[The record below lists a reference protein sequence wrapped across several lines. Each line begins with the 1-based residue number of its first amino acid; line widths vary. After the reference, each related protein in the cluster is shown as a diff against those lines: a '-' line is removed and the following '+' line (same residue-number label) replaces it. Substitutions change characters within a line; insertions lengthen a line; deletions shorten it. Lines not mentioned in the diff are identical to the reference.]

1 MKFVSVLV
9 GGNSRLGVVIGDG
22 RFVDLAHAQSLATDA
37 TSTTPE
43 IFKDLIALIEAGD
56 AGLQATRQ
64 LVAQAEAGQLQGA
77 IGKLSDVKL
86 QAPIPTPRKN
96 VFCVGRNYIEH
107 VNEGYRARGTE
118 VKLPEYPQ
126 FFTKPRTA
134 VIGAGATIPLHANVT
149 AMLDYE
155 VELAIVIGRGG
166 VNIPIETALDH
177 IFGFTIIN
185 DVTGRDVQRRHDQ
198 WFKGK
203 GLDGTCPMGPWV
215 VERSDVQDPQ
225 ALDLSLKVNGEVR
238 QSSNT
243 KHMIFPIARIIS
255 ELSLGLTLEPGDV
268 IATGTPSGVGYAMT
282 PLARFRVATSSPAR
296 SNRLERWKIASATRL
311 TSANR
316 GITA

>member
-1 MKFVSVLV
+1 MKFVSILS
-9 GGNSRLGVVIGDG
+9 GGAARLGVMLDG
-22 RFVDLAHAQSLATDA
+22 ERVLDLAKAEPNAA
-37 TSTTPE
+37 
-43 IFKDLIALIEAGD
+43 FADLISLIEAGD
-56 AGLQATRQ
+56 AGLEAARRVASTAAGGASQHATS
-64 LVAQAEAGQLQGA
+64 
-77 IGKLSDVKL
+77 KLSDVTL
-86 QAPIPTPRKN
+86 QAPIPSPRKN
-96 VFCVGRNYIEH
+96 VFCVGRNYVEH
-107 VNEGYRARGTE
+107 VNEGYRARGAE
-118 VKLPEYPQ
+118 IKLPEYPQ

-134 VIGAGATIPLHANVT
+134 VIGAGATVPLHANVT

-155 VELAIVIGRGG
+155 VELAVVIGRGG
-166 VNIPIETALDH
+166 VNIPIEEALDH

-215 VERSDVQDPQ
+215 VERGDVSDPQ

-282 PLARFRVATSSPAR
+282 PPRPLKAGDVMTLEIAEIGVLENRVG
-296 SNRLERWKIASATRL
+296 N
-311 TSANR
+311 
-316 GITA
+316 

>member
-1 MKFVSVLV
+1 MKFVSILA
-9 GGNSRLGVVIGDG
+9 GGSSRLGAMIVGD
-22 RFVDLAHAQSLATDA
+22 RVLDLAKAQLAAKAPSA
-37 TSTTPE
+37 TSSE
-43 IFKDLIALIEAGD
+43 IFKDLIALIEADD
-56 AGLQATRQ
+56 AGLQAAKQ
-64 LVAQAEAGQLQGA
+64 LVLSAESGQFQDA
-77 IGKLSDVKL
+77 VSKLSDVTL
-86 QAPIPTPRKN
+86 QAPIPSPRKN

-134 VIGAGATIPLHANVT
+134 VIGTGATIPLHADVT

-155 VELAIVIGRGG
+155 VELAVVIGRGG
-166 VNIPIETALDH
+166 VNIAIEDALDH

-215 VERSDVQDPQ
+215 IERADIGDPQ

-238 QSSNT
+238 QNSNT
-243 KHMIFPIARIIS
+243 RHMIFPIARIIS

-282 PLARFRVATSSPAR
+282 PPRPLKAGDVVTCEIEQIGTLENRV
-296 SNRLERWKIASATRL
+296 
-311 TSANR
+311 
-316 GITA
+316 GG

>member
-1 MKFVSVLV
+1 M
-9 GGNSRLGVVIGDG
+9 
-22 RFVDLAHAQSLATDA
+22 
-37 TSTTPE
+37 
-43 IFKDLIALIEAGD
+43 
-56 AGLQATRQ
+56 
-64 LVAQAEAGQLQGA
+64 
-77 IGKLSDVKL
+77 KLSDVTL
-86 QAPIPTPRKN
+86 QAPIPSPRKN
-96 VFCVGRNYIEH
+96 VFCVGRNYVEH
-107 VNEGYRARGTE
+107 VNEGYRARGAE
-118 VKLPEYPQ
+118 IKLPEYPQ

-134 VIGAGATIPLHANVT
+134 VIGAGATVPLHANVT

-155 VELAIVIGRGG
+155 VELAVVIGRGG
-166 VNIPIETALDH
+166 VNIPIEEALDH

-215 VERSDVQDPQ
+215 VERGDVSDPQ

-282 PLARFRVATSSPAR
+282 PPRPLKAGDVMTLEIAEIGVLENRVG
-296 SNRLERWKIASATRL
+296 N
-311 TSANR
+311 
-316 GITA
+316 

>member
-1 MKFVSVLV
+1 MKFVSILS
-9 GGNSRLGVVIGDG
+9 GGASRLGVMLDG
-22 RFVDLAHAQSLATDA
+22 ERVLDLAKAEANPA
-37 TSTTPE
+37 
-43 IFKDLIALIEAGD
+43 FADLISLIEAGD
-56 AGLQATRQ
+56 AGL
-64 LVAQAEAGQLQGA
+64 EAARRLA
-77 IGKLSDVKL
+77 SAAPPSAVVKLSDVTL
-86 QAPIPTPRKN
+86 QAPIPSPRKN

-107 VNEGYRARGTE
+107 VEEGYRARGTE

-134 VIGAGATIPLHANVT
+134 VVGNGATVPLHANVT

-155 VELAIVIGRGG
+155 VELAVVIGRGG
-166 VNIPIETALDH
+166 VNIPIESALDH

-215 VERSDVQDPQ
+215 VERGDVDDPQ
-225 ALDLSLKVNGEVR
+225 SLDLSLKVNGEVR

-282 PLARFRVATSSPAR
+282 PPRPLKTGDVMTLEIEQIGTLE
-296 SNRLERWKIASATRL
+296 NRIGE
-311 TSANR
+311 
-316 GITA
+316 

>member
-1 MKFVSVLV
+1 MKFVSILS
-9 GGNSRLGVVIGDG
+9 GGASRLGVMLDG
-22 RFVDLAHAQSLATDA
+22 ERVLDLAKAEANA
-37 TSTTPE
+37 A
-43 IFKDLIALIEAGD
+43 FADLISLIEAGN
-56 AGLQATRQ
+56 AGL
-64 LVAQAEAGQLQGA
+64 EAARRLASAAPQNA
-77 IGKLSDVKL
+77 VVKLSDVTL
-86 QAPIPTPRKN
+86 QAPIPSPRKN

-107 VNEGYRARGTE
+107 VEEGYRARGTE

-134 VIGAGATIPLHANVT
+134 VIAAGATVPLHANVT

-155 VELAIVIGRGG
+155 VELAVVIGRGG
-166 VNIPIETALDH
+166 VNIPIESALDH

-215 VERSDVQDPQ
+215 VERGDVSDPQ

-282 PLARFRVATSSPAR
+282 PPRPLKTGDVMTLEIEQIGTLENRV
-296 SNRLERWKIASATRL
+296 
-311 TSANR
+311 
-316 GITA
+316 GD

>member
-1 MKFVSVLV
+1 MKFVSILS
-9 GGNSRLGVVIGDG
+9 GGASRLGVMLDDERVL
-22 RFVDLAHAQSLATDA
+22 DLATAEANQAFA
-37 TSTTPE
+37 
-43 IFKDLIALIEAGD
+43 DLISLIEAGA
-56 AGLQATRQ
+56 AGL
-64 LVAQAEAGQLQGA
+64 EAVRRLASSAPPNA
-77 IGKLSDVKL
+77 IVKLSDVTL
-86 QAPIPTPRKN
+86 QAPIPSPRKN

-107 VNEGYRARGTE
+107 VEEGYRARGTE

-134 VIGAGATIPLHANVT
+134 VIGNGATVPLHANVT
-149 AMLDYE
+149 TMLDYE
-155 VELAIVIGRGG
+155 VELAVVIGRGG
-166 VNIPIETALDH
+166 VNIPIESALDH

-203 GLDGTCPMGPWV
+203 GLDGTCPIGPWV
-215 VERSDVQDPQ
+215 VERGDVSDPQ

-255 ELSLGLTLEPGDV
+255 ELSLGLTLEPGDI

-282 PLARFRVATSSPAR
+282 PPRPLKTGDVMALEIQGIGTLENRVG
-296 SNRLERWKIASATRL
+296 N
-311 TSANR
+311 
-316 GITA
+316 

>member
-1 MKFVSVLV
+1 MKFVSILS
-9 GGNSRLGVVIGDG
+9 GGASRLGVMLDG
-22 RFVDLAHAQSLATDA
+22 ERVLDLAKAEANPA
-37 TSTTPE
+37 
-43 IFKDLIALIEAGD
+43 FADLISLIEAGD
-56 AGLQATRQ
+56 AGLESARR
-64 LVAQAEAGQLQGA
+64 LVSAAPPSA
-77 IGKLSDVKL
+77 ITKLSDVTL
-86 QAPIPTPRKN
+86 QAPIPSPRKN

-107 VNEGYRARGTE
+107 VEEGYRARGTE

-134 VIGAGATIPLHANVT
+134 VIGNGATVPLHGDVT

-155 VELAIVIGRGG
+155 VELAVVIGRGG
-166 VNIPIETALDH
+166 VNIPIESALDH
-177 IFGFTIIN
+177 VFGLTIIN

-203 GLDGTCPMGPWV
+203 GLDGSCPMGPWV
-215 VERSDVQDPQ
+215 VERGDVRDPQ

-255 ELSLGLTLEPGDV
+255 ELSLGLTLEPGDI

-282 PLARFRVATSSPAR
+282 PPRPLKTGDVMTLEIEQIGTLENRV
-296 SNRLERWKIASATRL
+296 
-311 TSANR
+311 
-316 GITA
+316 GG

>member
-1 MKFVSVLV
+1 MKFVSILS
-9 GGNSRLGVVIGDG
+9 GGAARLGVMLDG
-22 RFVDLAHAQSLATDA
+22 ERVLDLAKAEPNAA
-37 TSTTPE
+37 
-43 IFKDLIALIEAGD
+43 FADLISLIEAGD
-56 AGLQATRQ
+56 TGLQAARR
-64 LVAQAEAGQLQGA
+64 LASAAPPSAVV
-77 IGKLSDVKL
+77 KLSDVTL
-86 QAPIPTPRKN
+86 QAPIPSPRKN
-96 VFCVGRNYIEH
+96 VFCVGRNYVEH
-107 VNEGYRARGTE
+107 VNEGYRARGAE
-118 VKLPEYPQ
+118 IKLPEYPQ

-134 VIGAGATIPLHANVT
+134 VIGAGATVPLHANVT

-155 VELAIVIGRGG
+155 VELAVVIGRGG
-166 VNIPIETALDH
+166 VNIPIEEALDH

-215 VERSDVQDPQ
+215 VERGDVSDPQ

-282 PLARFRVATSSPAR
+282 PPRPLKAGDVITLEIAEIGVLENRVG
-296 SNRLERWKIASATRL
+296 N
-311 TSANR
+311 
-316 GITA
+316 

>member
-1 MKFVSVLV
+1 MKFVSILS
-9 GGNSRLGVVIGDG
+9 GGASRLGVMLDG
-22 RFVDLAHAQSLATDA
+22 ERVLDLAKAEANA
-37 TSTTPE
+37 A
-43 IFKDLIALIEAGD
+43 FADLVSLIEAGA
-56 AGLQATRQ
+56 AGL
-64 LVAQAEAGQLQGA
+64 EAARRLA
-77 IGKLSDVKL
+77 SAAPPSAVVKLSDVTL
-86 QAPIPTPRKN
+86 QAPIPSPRKN

-107 VNEGYRARGTE
+107 VEEGYRARGTE

-134 VIGAGATIPLHANVT
+134 VVGAGATVPLHANVT

-155 VELAIVIGRGG
+155 VELAVVIGRGG
-166 VNIPIETALDH
+166 VNIPIESALDH

-215 VERSDVQDPQ
+215 VERGDVSDPQ

-255 ELSLGLTLEPGDV
+255 ELSLGLTLEPGDI

-282 PLARFRVATSSPAR
+282 PPRPLKTGDVMTLEIAEIGVLENRVG
-296 SNRLERWKIASATRL
+296 N
-311 TSANR
+311 
-316 GITA
+316 

>member
-1 MKFVSVLV
+1 MKFVSILS
-9 GGNSRLGVVIGDG
+9 GGASRLGVMLDG
-22 RFVDLAHAQSLATDA
+22 ERVLDLAKAEPNAAFT
-37 TSTTPE
+37 
-43 IFKDLIALIEAGD
+43 DLISLIEAGD
-56 AGLQATRQ
+56 AAL
-64 LVAQAEAGQLQGA
+64 EAARRLASSAPPSA
-77 IGKLSDVKL
+77 ITKLSDVTL
-86 QAPIPTPRKN
+86 QAPIPSPRKN

-107 VNEGYRARGTE
+107 VEEGYRARGTE

-134 VIGAGATIPLHANVT
+134 VVGAGATVPLHANVT

-155 VELAIVIGRGG
+155 VELAVIIGRGG
-166 VNIPIETALDH
+166 VNIPIESALDH

-215 VERSDVQDPQ
+215 VERGDIGDPQ

-255 ELSLGLTLEPGDV
+255 ELSLGLTLEPGDI

-282 PLARFRVATSSPAR
+282 PPRPLKAGDVMTLEIEGIGTLENRVG
-296 SNRLERWKIASATRL
+296 N
-311 TSANR
+311 
-316 GITA
+316 

>member
-1 MKFVSVLV
+1 MKFVSILS
-9 GGNSRLGVVIGDG
+9 GGAARLGVMLDG
-22 RFVDLAHAQSLATDA
+22 ERVLDLAKAEPNAA
-37 TSTTPE
+37 
-43 IFKDLIALIEAGD
+43 FADLISLIEAGA
-56 AGLQATRQ
+56 AGL
-64 LVAQAEAGQLQGA
+64 EAARRLASAAPPSA
-77 IGKLSDVKL
+77 IVKLSDVTL
-86 QAPIPTPRKN
+86 QAPIPSPRKN

-107 VNEGYRARGTE
+107 VEEGYRARGTE

-134 VIGAGATIPLHANVT
+134 VIGAGATVPLHANVT

-155 VELAIVIGRGG
+155 VELAVIIGRGG
-166 VNIPIETALDH
+166 VNIPIESALDH

-215 VERSDVQDPQ
+215 VERGDVSDPQ
-225 ALDLSLKVNGEVR
+225 ALNLSLKVNGEVR

-243 KHMIFPIARIIS
+243 RHMIFPIARIIS
-255 ELSLGLTLEPGDV
+255 ELSLGLTLEPGDI

-282 PLARFRVATSSPAR
+282 PPRPLKAGDVMTLEIEQIGTLENRVG
-296 SNRLERWKIASATRL
+296 N
-311 TSANR
+311 
-316 GITA
+316 

>member
-1 MKFVSVLV
+1 MKFVSFLSGGSSCLGAVIAGDRVL
-9 GGNSRLGVVIGDG
+9 
-22 RFVDLAHAQSLATDA
+22 DLTKAQSTAK
-37 TSTTPE
+37 TPGAASSE
-43 IFKDLIALIEAGD
+43 IFKDLIALIESGD
-56 AGLQATRQ
+56 AGRRAAQQ
-64 LVAQAEAGQLQGA
+64 LVASAEGGQFQDA
-77 IGKLSDVKL
+77 ISKLADVTL
-86 QAPIPTPRKN
+86 QAPIPAPRKN

-134 VIGAGATIPLHANVT
+134 VIGAGATIPLHADVT

-155 VELAIVIGRGG
+155 VELAVVIGRGG
-166 VNIPIETALDH
+166 VNIAIENALDH

-215 VERSDVQDPQ
+215 IERADIGDPQ

-238 QSSNT
+238 QNSNT

-268 IATGTPSGVGYAMT
+268 VATGTPSGVGYAMT
-282 PLARFRVATSSPAR
+282 PPHPLKSGDVVTCEIEQIGTLENRV
-296 SNRLERWKIASATRL
+296 
-311 TSANR
+311 
-316 GITA
+316 GG

>member
-1 MKFVSVLV
+1 MKFVSILSDGV
-9 GGNSRLGVVIGDG
+9 SRLGVMLDAERVL
-22 RFVDLAHAQSLATDA
+22 DLAKAEANPA
-37 TSTTPE
+37 
-43 IFKDLIALIEAGD
+43 FADLVSLIEAGD
-56 AGLQATRQ
+56 TGLDAARR
-64 LVAQAEAGQLQGA
+64 LASAAPSSAVV
-77 IGKLSDVKL
+77 KLSDVTL
-86 QAPIPTPRKN
+86 QAPIPSPRKN

-107 VNEGYRARGTE
+107 VEEGYRARGTE

-134 VIGAGATIPLHANVT
+134 VVANGATVPLHANVT

-155 VELAIVIGRGG
+155 VELAVVIGRGG
-166 VNIPIETALDH
+166 VNIPIESALDH

-215 VERSDVQDPQ
+215 VERGDVSDPQ

-282 PLARFRVATSSPAR
+282 PPRPLKTGDVMTLEIEGIGTLENRVG
-296 SNRLERWKIASATRL
+296 N
-311 TSANR
+311 
-316 GITA
+316 

>member
-1 MKFVSVLV
+1 MKFVSIVSS
-9 GGNSRLGVVIGDG
+9 GAARLGVMLDG
-22 RFVDLAHAQSLATDA
+22 ERVLDLAKAEPNAA
-37 TSTTPE
+37 
-43 IFKDLIALIEAGD
+43 FADLISLIEAGD
-56 AGLQATRQ
+56 AGL
-64 LVAQAEAGQLQGA
+64 EAARRLA
-77 IGKLSDVKL
+77 SAAPPSAVVKLADVTL
-86 QAPIPTPRKN
+86 QAPIASPRKN

-107 VNEGYRARGTE
+107 VEEGYRARGTE

-134 VIGAGATIPLHANVT
+134 VVGHGATVPLHANVT

-155 VELAIVIGRGG
+155 VELAVVIGRGG
-166 VNIPIETALDH
+166 VNIPIDSALDH

-215 VERSDVQDPQ
+215 VERGDVSDPQ
-225 ALDLSLKVNGEVR
+225 TLDLSLKVNGEVR

-255 ELSLGLTLEPGDV
+255 ELSLGLTLEPGDI

-282 PLARFRVATSSPAR
+282 PPRPLKAGDVMTLEIEQIGTLENRVG
-296 SNRLERWKIASATRL
+296 N
-311 TSANR
+311 
-316 GITA
+316 

>member
-1 MKFVSVLV
+1 MKFVSILS
-9 GGNSRLGVVIGDG
+9 GGAARLGVMLDG
-22 RFVDLAHAQSLATDA
+22 ERVLDLAKAEPNAA
-37 TSTTPE
+37 
-43 IFKDLIALIEAGD
+43 FADLISLIEAGD
-56 AGLQATRQ
+56 TGLQAARR
-64 LVAQAEAGQLQGA
+64 LASAAPPSAVV
-77 IGKLSDVKL
+77 KLSDVTL
-86 QAPIPTPRKN
+86 QAPIPSPRKN
-96 VFCVGRNYIEH
+96 VFCVGRNYVEH
-107 VNEGYRARGTE
+107 VNEGYRARGAE
-118 VKLPEYPQ
+118 IKLPEYPQ

-134 VIGAGATIPLHANVT
+134 VIGAGATVPLHANVT

-155 VELAIVIGRGG
+155 VELAVVIGRGG
-166 VNIPIETALDH
+166 VNIPIEEALDH

-198 WFKGK
+198 WFKGE

-215 VERSDVQDPQ
+215 VERGDVSDPQ

-282 PLARFRVATSSPAR
+282 PPRPLKAGDVITLEIAEIGVLENRVG
-296 SNRLERWKIASATRL
+296 N
-311 TSANR
+311 
-316 GITA
+316 

>member
-1 MKFVSVLV
+1 MKFVSFVS
-9 GGNSRLGVVIGDG
+9 GGASRLGVMLDG
-22 RFVDLAHAQSLATDA
+22 ERVLDLVKAETNAAFA
-37 TSTTPE
+37 
-43 IFKDLIALIEAGD
+43 DLISLIEAGD
-56 AGLQATRQ
+56 AGL
-64 LVAQAEAGQLQGA
+64 EAARRLASAPPSGA
-77 IGKLSDVKL
+77 IVKLSDVTL
-86 QAPIPTPRKN
+86 QAPIPSPRKN

-107 VNEGYRARGTE
+107 VEEGYRARGTE

-134 VIGAGATIPLHANVT
+134 VIGAGATVPLHANVT

-155 VELAIVIGRGG
+155 VELAVVIGRGG
-166 VNIPIETALDH
+166 VNIPIEKALDH

-215 VERSDVQDPQ
+215 VERGDVSDPQ

-255 ELSLGLTLEPGDV
+255 DLSLGLTLEPGDI

-282 PLARFRVATSSPAR
+282 PPRPLKAGDVMTLEIEQIGTLENRVG
-296 SNRLERWKIASATRL
+296 N
-311 TSANR
+311 
-316 GITA
+316 

>member
-1 MKFVSVLV
+1 MKFVSMLS
-9 GGNSRLGVVIGDG
+9 GGAARLGVMLDG
-22 RFVDLAHAQSLATDA
+22 ERVLDLAKAEPNAA
-37 TSTTPE
+37 
-43 IFKDLIALIEAGD
+43 FADLISLIEAGD
-56 AGLQATRQ
+56 AGLEAARRWATAAPPSA
-64 LVAQAEAGQLQGA
+64 V
-77 IGKLSDVKL
+77 IKLSDVTL
-86 QAPIPTPRKN
+86 QAPIPSPRKN

-107 VNEGYRARGTE
+107 VEEGYRARGTE

-134 VIGAGATIPLHANVT
+134 VVGVGATVPLHAHVT

-155 VELAIVIGRGG
+155 VELAVVIGRGG
-166 VNIPIETALDH
+166 VNIPIENALDH

-215 VERSDVQDPQ
+215 VERNDIRDPQ

-243 KHMIFPIARIIS
+243 RHMIFPIARIIS

-282 PLARFRVATSSPAR
+282 PPRPLKAGDVMTCEIEQIGTLENRVG
-296 SNRLERWKIASATRL
+296 N
-311 TSANR
+311 
-316 GITA
+316 

>member
-1 MKFVSVLV
+1 MKFVSMLS
-9 GGNSRLGVVIGDG
+9 GGAARLGVMLDG
-22 RFVDLAHAQSLATDA
+22 ERVLDLAKAEPNAA
-37 TSTTPE
+37 
-43 IFKDLIALIEAGD
+43 FADLISLIEAGD
-56 AGLQATRQ
+56 AGLEAARRLATAAPPSA
-64 LVAQAEAGQLQGA
+64 V
-77 IGKLSDVKL
+77 IKLSDVTL
-86 QAPIPTPRKN
+86 QAPIPSPRKN

-107 VNEGYRARGTE
+107 VEEGYRARGTE

-134 VIGAGATIPLHANVT
+134 VVGVGATVPLHAHVT

-155 VELAIVIGRGG
+155 VELAVVIGRGG
-166 VNIPIETALDH
+166 VNIPIENALDH

-215 VERSDVQDPQ
+215 VERNDIRDPQ

-243 KHMIFPIARIIS
+243 RHMIFPIARIIS

-282 PLARFRVATSSPAR
+282 PPRPLKAGDVMTCEIEQIGTLENRVG
-296 SNRLERWKIASATRL
+296 N
-311 TSANR
+311 
-316 GITA
+316 